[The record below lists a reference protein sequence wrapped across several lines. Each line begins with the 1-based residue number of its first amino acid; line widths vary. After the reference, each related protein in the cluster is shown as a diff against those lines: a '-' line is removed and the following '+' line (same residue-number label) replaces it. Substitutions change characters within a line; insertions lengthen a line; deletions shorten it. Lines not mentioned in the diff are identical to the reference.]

1 MIEYDGILYIST
13 FRIFIPIGALY
24 LSKDDDGMS
33 YVISDELR
41 ETLLVIIG
49 LLQKNATKRYWKNS
63 DKYSDELRLEN
74 GNTIPLPFL
83 SEIQNDLQNAE
94 KVIQTNEYDTKAE
107 ELILIA
113 KEMGLL

>member
-1 MIEYDGILYIST
+1 
-13 FRIFIPIGALY
+13 
-24 LSKDDDGMS
+24 MS

-41 ETLLVIIG
+41 ETLLVIID
-49 LLQKNATKRYWKNS
+49 LLQQHSSKRYWKNS

-74 GNTIPLPFL
+74 GTTLPLPFL
-83 SEIQNDLQNAE
+83 SEIQTDLQNAE
-94 KVIQTNEYDTKAE
+94 KVIETNEYDTKAE

>member
-1 MIEYDGILYIST
+1 
-13 FRIFIPIGALY
+13 
-24 LSKDDDGMS
+24 MS

-41 ETLLVIIG
+41 ETLLIIID

-74 GNTIPLPFL
+74 GNILPLPFL
-83 SEIQNDLQNAE
+83 TEIQNDLQNAE
-94 KVIQTNEYDTKAE
+94 KVIQTEEYNAEAE
-107 ELILIA
+107 ELLLIA

>member
-1 MIEYDGILYIST
+1 
-13 FRIFIPIGALY
+13 
-24 LSKDDDGMS
+24 MS

-41 ETLLVIIG
+41 ETLLVIID
-49 LLQKNATKRYWKNS
+49 LLQQHSSKRYWKNS

-74 GNTIPLPFL
+74 GTTLPLPFL
-83 SEIQNDLQNAE
+83 SEIQTDLQQAE
-94 KVIQTNEYDTKAE
+94 KVIQTNEYNTKAE